1 MFFHILPHTSPD
13 SAEAVAG
20 MFLTMAGIT
29 LCVISSMDDGRNG
42 EVTQTGHWQKS
53 EPKGKKEKTSLQ
65 AIPQQEQELTRA
77 QLEREQKRPF

>member
-1 MFFHILPHTSPD
+1 MSKNLRGHYFFLPFQIFIKSNPLLSVCCVHITFLDYMFFHILPHTSPD

-42 EVTQTGHWQKS
+42 EVTQAGH
-53 EPKGKKEKTSLQ
+53 
-65 AIPQQEQELTRA
+65 
-77 QLEREQKRPF
+77 